1 MKIMQIVT
9 SGEFRANQKKYFDLA
24 ETETVFVTRRNA
36 RPVVISVAS
45 DDDYLTERELA
56 SIQKGLDDIKEGRTY
71 RMQENEDLSEFL
83 SRIEHV

>member
-56 SIQKGLDDIKEGRTY
+56 SIKKGLDDIKEGRTY

>member
-1 MKIMQIVT
+1 MQIVT

-56 SIQKGLDDIKEGRTY
+56 SIKKGLDDIKEGRTY

>member
-1 MKIMQIVT
+1 MQIVT